1 MRGLISCLLLVSEGT
16 NASAPLCS
24 HASLL
29 HTVLQSSLPR
39 RLPPQLTVQ
48 SERATDTQ
56 AVPYDVLAECIK
68 NKKKMHTSAG
78 HSLDNI
84 NNMDGN
90 DSMAFRVVLS
100 ASHTQRK
107 LVG

>member
-1 MRGLISCLLLVSEGT
+1 MRVGLFSCLLLVSEGT

-48 SERATDTQ
+48 SERAADTQ

-78 HSLDNI
+78 HSLDN
-84 NNMDGN
+84 NMDGN
-90 DSMAFRVVLS
+90 YSMAFRAVLS
-100 ASHTQRK
+100 ASHTQRN

>member
-68 NKKKMHTSAG
+68 NKKKMHTTYKRGA
-78 HSLDNI
+78 LP
-84 NNMDGN
+84 
-90 DSMAFRVVLS
+90 
-100 ASHTQRK
+100 
-107 LVG
+107 

>member
-1 MRGLISCLLLVSEGT
+1 VIPARFVGSRQSRPIIAMRGLISCLLLVSEGT

-68 NKKKMHTSAG
+68 NKKKMHTTYKRGA
-78 HSLDNI
+78 LP
-84 NNMDGN
+84 
-90 DSMAFRVVLS
+90 
-100 ASHTQRK
+100 
-107 LVG
+107 